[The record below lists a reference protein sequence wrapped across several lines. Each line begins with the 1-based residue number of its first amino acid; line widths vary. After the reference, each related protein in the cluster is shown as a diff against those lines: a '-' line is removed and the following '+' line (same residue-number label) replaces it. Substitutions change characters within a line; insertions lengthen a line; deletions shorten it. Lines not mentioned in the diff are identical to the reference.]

1 MMNKANNLY
10 RVIIIFL
17 IFISVIL
24 LVKNY
29 RVVSLIKYQNNKLQ
43 LLEKKEIKK
52 NCKISYS
59 EVLIKLND
67 IENLNILNFT
77 NSNSENLSLQ
87 AEIIGDKNK
96 VKGILTQIKNI
107 DNFYSI
113 SSIKIQQGEVD
124 NIKVA
129 LDIKFKKN
137 N

>member
-1 MMNKANNLY
+1 MNKVNNLY

-17 IFISVIL
+17 ICIGGIL

-29 RVVSLIKYQNNKLQ
+29 KVISLIKYQDNKLQ

-52 NCKISYS
+52 NYKISYAKVLS
-59 EVLIKLND
+59 ELNN

-77 NSNSENLSLQ
+77 NSNSESLSLQ

-96 VKGILTQIKNI
+96 VKSVLTQIKNT

-113 SSIKIQQGEVD
+113 SSIRIQQEEL
-124 NIKVA
+124 NNMKVVT
-129 LDIKFKKN
+129 DIKFRKN
-137 N
+137 E